1 MKRKFILND
10 GSEICIKTQE
20 SNNKNA
26 IKPSRIIK
34 SDSTQNLHEVIHK
47 MDFIR
52 PLKVPD
58 LKISAKKLDFSNREN
73 CASKES
79 ISPKFETSSKEF
91 IHERGEKKT
100 RNFERVQRRLD
111 FSTSDVSS
119 TITSEIEPLK
129 VPNISISSNLSKKKE
144 YVRENSR
151 EKENRKRIRKDESL
165 FSKQDETQDFY
176 RRSRSPR
183 YTSRKDFSN
192 NINEN
197 TIISKLKND
206 RFHMPRESDFVPSKS
221 KTKNFVTSTA
231 KKVNDKKHRS
241 FNTKSLKSRDNSL
254 ESKNRSYS
262 NESLSERSSKLS
274 DKVTIR
280 ESRNIFENFDYK
292 HKDDLHMLK
301 QMDDQKY
308 IFSSENRQVKQ
319 HKITCQSQGKT
330 GNIFFKEQNK
340 KSEKI
345 KPSTSKID
353 GKMYINSKESEG
365 IESITNS
372 NISVRTQSPST
383 ISTQQ
388 MKNKDSEKTAQSINI
403 CKLNK
408 TIEDSKYTDDSLTQC
423 TNVNIKKEEE
433 SFTQI
438 ATTDK
443 QTSNSNESNLSDNI
457 LSSAL
462 FDPKR
467 ISFRDENRLQQEE
480 FCDLVTPD
488 MNLIPR
494 SKRKRQFI
502 QNNNMEADLKCSKHN
517 MGKIETEPENM
528 LLVSISNNIY
538 NICKLSFYLIYNY
551 NIKII
556 L

>member
-1 MKRKFILND
+1 MKRKLILND
-10 GSEICIKTQE
+10 GSEVYIKTQE

-73 CASKES
+73 CTSKES
-79 ISPKFETSSKEF
+79 VSPKFETPSKEF

-192 NINEN
+192 NMSEN
-197 TIISKLKND
+197 IVSKLKND
-206 RFHMPRESDFVPSKS
+206 RFHMPRESDFIPSKS
-221 KTKNFVTSTA
+221 KTKNFATSTA
-231 KKVNDKKHRS
+231 KKVNDKKHKS
-241 FNTKSLKSRDNSL
+241 FNTKSLKSRDTSL

-345 KPSTSKID
+345 KPSTSKMD
-353 GKMYINSKESEG
+353 GKMYVVNSKESEG

-383 ISTQQ
+383 ISIQQ
-388 MKNKDSEKTAQSINI
+388 MKNKDSEKTAQGINI

-408 TIEDSKYTDDSLTQC
+408 ITEDSKYTDDSLTQC

-502 QNNNMEADLKCSKHN
+502 QNNNIEADLKCSKHN
-517 MGKIETEPENM
+517 MGKIETESENM
-528 LLVSISNNIY
+528 LLVSISNNIF
-538 NICKLSFYLIYNY
+538 NICKLFYLIYNY
-551 NIKII
+551 NTKVI

>member
-1 MKRKFILND
+1 MKRKLILND
-10 GSEICIKTQE
+10 GSEVYIKTQE

-34 SDSTQNLHEVIHK
+34 SDSTQNLHEIVHK

-79 ISPKFETSSKEF
+79 ISPKFETPSKEF

-192 NINEN
+192 NMSEN
-197 TIISKLKND
+197 VIVSKLKND

-221 KTKNFVTSTA
+221 KTKNFATSTA

-241 FNTKSLKSRDNSL
+241 FNTKSLKSRDTSL

-292 HKDDLHMLK
+292 NKNDLHMLK

-353 GKMYINSKESEG
+353 GKMYIINSKESEG

-383 ISTQQ
+383 ISIQQ
-388 MKNKDSEKTAQSINI
+388 MKNKDSEKIAQGTNI

-408 TIEDSKYTDDSLTQC
+408 TTEDSKYTDDSLTQC
-423 TNVNIKKEEE
+423 TNVNMKKEEE

-443 QTSNSNESNLSDNI
+443 QSNSNSNESNLSDNI

-502 QNNNMEADLKCSKHN
+502 QNNNIQADLKCSKHN
-517 MGKIETEPENM
+517 MGKIETESENM
-528 LLVSISNNIY
+528 LLVSIGNNIY
-538 NICKLSFYLIYNY
+538 NICKL
-551 NIKII
+551 
-556 L
+556 

>member
-1 MKRKFILND
+1 MKRKLILND
-10 GSEICIKTQE
+10 GSEVYIKTQE

-73 CASKES
+73 CTSKES
-79 ISPKFETSSKEF
+79 LSPKFETPSKEF

-192 NINEN
+192 NMSEN
-197 TIISKLKND
+197 IVSKLKND
-206 RFHMPRESDFVPSKS
+206 RFHMPRESDFIPSKS
-221 KTKNFVTSTA
+221 KTKNFATSTA
-231 KKVNDKKHRS
+231 KKVNDKKHKS
-241 FNTKSLKSRDNSL
+241 FNTKSLKSRDTSL

-345 KPSTSKID
+345 KPSTSKMD
-353 GKMYINSKESEG
+353 GKMYVVNSKESEG

-383 ISTQQ
+383 ISIQQ
-388 MKNKDSEKTAQSINI
+388 MKNKDSEKTAQGINI

-408 TIEDSKYTDDSLTQC
+408 ITEDSKYTDDSLTQC

-502 QNNNMEADLKCSKHN
+502 QNNNIEADLKCSKHN
-517 MGKIETEPENM
+517 MGKIETESENM
-528 LLVSISNNIY
+528 LLVSIGNNIF
-538 NICKLSFYLIYNY
+538 NICKLFYLIYNY
-551 NIKII
+551 NTKVI